1 MAKDHLS
8 GKLAVILHADVA
20 GSTALVQQDERLAH
34 ERIQGTFHRFGDTI
48 SKYHGHV
55 RELRGDAL
63 LAEFERASDAVTAAL
78 AFQVNQVNCN
88 SQFDD
93 NIQPTVR
100 VGIAMGEVII
110 ADNTITGAGVV
121 LAQRLE
127 QLSKPG
133 RVVIQGAA
141 YETIPGRFPFEFENL
156 GEQVLKGFDQPVRVY
171 AVSLESGG
179 VIPESHIVAEPETS
193 ATDLPE
199 KTSIAILPFINMSDD
214 PKQEY
219 FSEGVTQDIITTLSK
234 IPRLS
239 VVVRTPQL
247 NDQSKNLNQF
257 APLQDVRYS
266 LEGSVRKDG
275 NRIRVSVQLI
285 EVNTGNHVWAERY
298 DRELDDIFSVQDD
311 ITHHISIEM
320 RIRLSEGEKMRV
332 LAGRTKSVDAWERL
346 LKADEL
352 TNTLIHEDNLKA
364 RRLLEEAVQLDPRY
378 AAAWTQLANTFVG
391 DVFMGRSDSREDSL
405 EKALNAA
412 NKALEVE
419 EGYPTALTI
428 LGYVNLFRGDYDSA
442 VGLMRKAVAREP
454 RNAEIIATC
463 AYAMVYADLL
473 DDALEF
479 IRRAIELSPIS
490 PMWYFVCLGMCYHA
504 RSENELAI
512 STLREAI
519 AMEPGSALAR
529 PYIISAL
536 VEAGLVDEAKQVA
549 REVIRIE
556 PSFTLSRWPGANF
569 KNVAI
574 KAKITSNLIEVGLLE

>member
-1 MAKDHLS
+1 MEKDHLS
-8 GKLAVILHADVA
+8 RKLAVLLHADVV
-20 GSTALVQQDERLAH
+20 GSTSLVQKNEILAH
-34 ERIQGTFHRFGDTI
+34 ERIQGTFRKFSETI
-48 SKYHGHV
+48 SSYGGV
-55 RELRGDAL
+55 ALEIRGDAL
-63 LAEFERASDAVTAAL
+63 VAEFAKASDSVSASL
-78 AFQVNQVNCN
+78 AFQDANTTLNEQL
-88 SQFDD
+88 SDD
-93 NIQPTVR
+93 ILPVLR
-100 VGIAMGEVII
+100 IGIAMGEVVV
-110 ADNTITGAGVV
+110 ADNTVTGEGII

-127 QLSKPG
+127 QLAEPG
-133 RVVIQGAA
+133 SVCIQGAA
-141 YETIPGRFPFEFENL
+141 YDTLPKRLPFEYKNL
-156 GEQVLKGFDQPVRVY
+156 GEQQIRGFDEPVRVY

-179 VIPESHIVAEPETS
+179 MIPESHIVADPETS
-193 ATDLPE
+193 ATNLPE
-199 KTSIAILPFINMSDD
+199 KTSIAVLPFINMSDD

-219 FSEGVTQDIITTLSK
+219 FSEGVTQDIITILSK

-247 NDQSKNLNQF
+247 NDQSKNVNQF
-257 APLQDVRYS
+257 EPLQDVRYS

-275 NRIRVSVQLI
+275 NCIRVSVQLI

-332 LAGRTKSVDAWERL
+332 LAGRTKSVEAWERL

-504 RSENELAI
+504 RGENELAI

-536 VEAGLVDEAKQVA
+536 VEAGLVDEAK
-549 REVIRIE
+549 
-556 PSFTLSRWPGANF
+556 
-569 KNVAI
+569 
-574 KAKITSNLIEVGLLE
+574 

>member
-1 MAKDHLS
+1 
-8 GKLAVILHADVA
+8 
-20 GSTALVQQDERLAH
+20 
-34 ERIQGTFHRFGDTI
+34 
-48 SKYHGHV
+48 
-55 RELRGDAL
+55 LRGDAL

-78 AFQVNQVNCN
+78 AFQVNQVDCN

-199 KTSIAILPFINMSDD
+199 KTSIAVLPFINMSDD

-332 LAGRTKSVDAWERL
+332 LAGRTKSVEAWERL

-364 RRLLEEAVQLDPRY
+364 RRLLEEAVQLDPHY

-504 RSENELAI
+504 RGENELAI

-536 VEAGLVDEAKQVA
+536 VEAGLVDEAKQIA